1 MTVTNQNQLYIII
14 SVSRSPLVL
23 IESSGCTV
31 MQLCSWHI
39 SAVHK
44 SWHGPMIAFSDDCDL
59 LPSFWPVL
67 VMRAEELMWWID
79 STRLFLCA
87 AIVSIHTGCCHAKV
101 RVPRSPWSAAC
112 QQTYGVIFYPSTGWA
127 LGICDGVYAVAGHI
141 IIWYQYVHAKQY
153 RAGHPRNIL
162 IEWIT
167 MTDCLWSIL
176 FCRVYRCSVYRWW
189 SSIKH

>member
-44 SWHGPMIAFSDDCDL
+44 SWHGPMIALSDDCDL

-67 VMRAEELMWWID
+67 VMRAEELMWWTG
-79 STRLFLCA
+79 SMRLFLCA

-112 QQTYGVIFYPSTGWA
+112 QQTYGVI
-127 LGICDGVYAVAGHI
+127 L
-141 IIWYQYVHAKQY
+141 Y
-153 RAGHPRNIL
+153 RLSFGDMWRRVCRCRTYHNMISVCPRETVPGRSSKKYIDRMNYHDWLLMIH
-162 IEWIT
+162 
-167 MTDCLWSIL
+167 
-176 FCRVYRCSVYRWW
+176 SVLSR
-189 SSIKH
+189 I